1 MIEINVIYTGAL
13 EMNGVGFEYARVI
26 NDTNDLFCVSNCDR
40 LTLEDLIEGIQQI
53 TGDALPE
60 FYNYEVGF
68 YFSGRD
74 LLADMDISE
83 PAADK
88 FLDKLNDFMFSTFSF
103 NLLERKK

>member
-1 MIEINVIYTGAL
+1 
-13 EMNGVGFEYARVI
+13 MNGAGFEYARVI
-26 NDTNDLFCVSNCDR
+26 KDPEDLLCVSNCDR
-40 LTLEDLIEGIQQI
+40 LTLEDLVEGVQQI

-74 LLADMDISE
+74 LLADMDIRE

-88 FLDKLNDFMFSTFSF
+88 FFDKLNDFMLSTFSF
-103 NLLERKK
+103 NMLSRRAKNG